1 MYKAYK
7 FDPTNKEKATQPS
20 KLTLVRQDANKPDN
34 ALEKQAEMNK
44 LNNLHA
50 KPMVSAL
57 NIESQDIVLVIVGD
71 KNLLMW
77 LKGNMS

>member
-1 MYKAYK
+1 
-7 FDPTNKEKATQPS
+7 
-20 KLTLVRQDANKPDN
+20 
-34 ALEKQAEMNK
+34 
-44 LNNLHA
+44 
-50 KPMVSAL
+50 MVSAL

>member
-1 MYKAYK
+1 
-7 FDPTNKEKATQPS
+7 
-20 KLTLVRQDANKPDN
+20 
-34 ALEKQAEMNK
+34 MNK

-71 KNLLMW
+71 KNLLM
-77 LKGNMS
+77 